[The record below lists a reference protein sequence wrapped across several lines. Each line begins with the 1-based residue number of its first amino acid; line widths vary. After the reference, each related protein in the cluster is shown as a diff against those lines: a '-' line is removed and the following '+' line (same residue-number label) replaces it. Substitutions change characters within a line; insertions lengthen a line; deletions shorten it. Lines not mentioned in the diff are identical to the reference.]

1 MARPRDIERK
11 IKVEGLDGK
20 EEEVTV
26 GEACVRARRLGAP
39 LRDCAASAGISPAT
53 LHNWTARGREHRPDY
68 EEGQTLE
75 DVPAGERVY
84 VEFLEQME
92 AADGQAV
99 VVNLALLK
107 QRAESGDTKAITW
120 LLERLRRREFGPR
133 IAADL
138 SGKIDVGAE
147 KERAAQMSDD
157 ELDDRLAGVDNG
169 EESP

>member
-1 MARPRDIERK
+1 MARPRDIDRK
-11 IKVEGLDGK
+11 VKVRNLEGKD
-20 EEEVTV
+20 EEVTV
-26 GEACVRARRLGAP
+26 GEACVLARKLGAP
-39 LRDCAASAGISPAT
+39 LRDCAAFAGISAAT

-75 DVPAGERVY
+75 DCPQGERVY

-92 AADGQAV
+92 VADGQAV
-99 VVNLALLK
+99 VVNLALLR
-107 QRAESGDTKAITW
+107 QRADAGDTKAITW

-138 SGKIDVGAE
+138 SGRIDVGAE
-147 KERAAQMSDD
+147 KERAAKMSDD
-157 ELDDRLAGVDNG
+157 ELDEKLAGVGDG